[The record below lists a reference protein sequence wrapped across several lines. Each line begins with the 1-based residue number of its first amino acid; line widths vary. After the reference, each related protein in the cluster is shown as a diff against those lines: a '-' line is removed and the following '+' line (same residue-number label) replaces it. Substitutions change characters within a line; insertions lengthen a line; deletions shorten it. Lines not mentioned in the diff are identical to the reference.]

1 MKKIKVTVAL
11 FLASWLLLVQTG
23 CFGRFAL
30 VKKVYEFND
39 SVGGKGL
46 GGRFVK
52 QILYMVM
59 TIIPVYGIAGFID
72 GIILNLIEFWT
83 GSNPLAMVEGEQEIQ
98 MVRKGND
105 LFKLT
110 ATKNQMHIKQLQ
122 GANAGQEVTFV
133 WQPEQNAWYML
144 QNGEIA
150 KVADIEFGLL
160 NTTANYYLPNGMVLQ
175 KNLDTI

>member
-23 CFGRFAL
+23 CFGKFAL
-30 VKKVYEFND
+30 VRKVYEFHD
-39 SVGGKGL
+39 SIMGDDMVGKI
-46 GGRFVK
+46 VK
-52 QILYMVM
+52 SLLLIFPMD
-59 TIIPVYGIAGFID
+59 IAYGIGSFLD
-72 GIILNLIEFWT
+72 IIIFNLIEFWT
-83 GSNPLAMVEGEQEIQ
+83 GSNPIAMVEGEQEIQ
-98 MVRKGND
+98 MIRKGDD

-122 GANAGQEVTFV
+122 GVNAGQEITFM
-133 WQPEQNAWYML
+133 WQPEQNSWYML

-150 KVADIEFGLL
+150 KVADIEFGLF

-175 KNLDTI
+175 KSLDTI